1 MIDNLKKRQEDIQ
14 EDYEY
19 TKKKVDEAKQ
29 EHKDIKDRIIEVKNN
44 IELNKE
50 DHKRNILKLEYKNK
64 EDIKIFT
71 MQISSMES
79 TIGKSKE
86 MIDKISKE
94 LNTMAQER
102 DFTIKKNRNITKRNA
117 EEIEE
122 IHQQLT
128 DRMNAL
134 QNELENTY
142 VRREGFDQIKDENQ
156 KLQQDNVRLIEK
168 ISELKNENN
177 KIKREGKNAID
188 DRELIEMEEKYEVL
202 MGELKKLRI
211 ENLEYSEGRKAQV
224 QRIRDTEDE
233 IKQLEEKNKKSKTK
247 KRSLKK
253 KIDQLKKQIR
263 DLELEREMNYHAG
276 KENDTCQIEVY
287 HLIKQDLE
295 EFSTKSRRIY
305 E

>member
-1 MIDNLKKRQEDIQ
+1 
-14 EDYEY
+14 
-19 TKKKVDEAKQ
+19 
-29 EHKDIKDRIIEVKNN
+29 
-44 IELNKE
+44 
-50 DHKRNILKLEYKNK
+50 
-64 EDIKIFT
+64 
-71 MQISSMES
+71 
-79 TIGKSKE
+79 
-86 MIDKISKE
+86 
-94 LNTMAQER
+94 
-102 DFTIKKNRNITKRNA
+102 
-117 EEIEE
+117 
-122 IHQQLT
+122 
-128 DRMNAL
+128 MNAL

-287 HLIKQDLE
+287 HLIK
-295 EFSTKSRRIY
+295 
-305 E
+305 